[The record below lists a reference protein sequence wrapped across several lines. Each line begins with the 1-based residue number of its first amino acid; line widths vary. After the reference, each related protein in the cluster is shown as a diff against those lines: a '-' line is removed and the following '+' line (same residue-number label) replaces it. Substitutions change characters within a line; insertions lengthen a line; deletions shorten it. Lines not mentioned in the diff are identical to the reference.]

1 MGVFH
6 DGKQFAVI
14 CVETL
19 GREGG
24 KQGNYLGRSLRSCLR
39 RGLRLALEQ

>member
-14 CVETL
+14 CVEML

-39 RGLRLALEQ
+39 RGLRVALEQ